1 MGGITPDPLSQ
12 EPNGATMRVMS
23 TNTLHEAART
33 VTAERRSGLRTI
45 AGIYRSTPPHWV
57 GDGFL
62 VSSYF
67 PRAGLPVE
75 RVSPFVLMDYGP
87 AREFSPLAE
96 GKRGVGWHPHRGFET
111 VTVAWEGAVAHRDN
125 AGGEGVIGP
134 GDVQWMT
141 AGAGI
146 LHEEY
151 HERDFTRCGGRMH
164 MMQLWVNLPAKHK
177 MTRPGYQPIAQ
188 AQIPSVALPEG
199 AGEVRVIAGAYGRT
213 LGPAQTFTPITMLD
227 GRVDVG
233 GRLPLTLPTTHN
245 ALAIVMS
252 GRVRAGARE
261 AAAEEL
267 VLFENDGTEIELVA
281 IEAAH
286 VLVLAGEPIAEPIT
300 QYGPF
305 VMNTPREIDE
315 AFRDFHGGKFGR
327 VPE

>member
-62 VSSYF
+62 VSTYF

-96 GKRGVGWHPHRGFET
+96 GQARRRLAPPSRASRPSPL
-111 VTVAWEGAVAHRDN
+111 AWEGAVAHRDN
-125 AGGEGVIGP
+125 AGDAGVIGP

-146 LHEEY
+146 FHEEY
-151 HERDFTRCGGRMH
+151 HERDFTRRGGRMH

-177 MTRPGYQPIAQ
+177 MRRPATSQ
-188 AQIPSVALPEG
+188 
-199 AGEVRVIAGAYGRT
+199 
-213 LGPAQTFTPITMLD
+213 
-227 GRVDVG
+227 
-233 GRLPLTLPTTHN
+233 
-245 ALAIVMS
+245 
-252 GRVRAGARE
+252 
-261 AAAEEL
+261 
-267 VLFENDGTEIELVA
+267 
-281 IEAAH
+281 
-286 VLVLAGEPIAEPIT
+286 
-300 QYGPF
+300 
-305 VMNTPREIDE
+305 
-315 AFRDFHGGKFGR
+315 
-327 VPE
+327 